1 MHSSDSALRQYL
13 RTIRRQAWLVV
24 LVPVLVIAAMV
35 AVSKTQDSI
44 YRASMTLVVGTQI
57 NNARAPEL
65 GDFSLTRNMTTLLED
80 DYVVD
85 NVIRRLGLDMKAED
99 FKQRLSVDVLP
110 ETSILKVSYDST
122 DPGLARSVIAEIQ
135 RIYPRQVNRTLGTRE
150 PGKPRPP
157 GSFDLIVR
165 VYNPPHVQAEPV
177 GPKTGANII
186 FGAVAGIALGL
197 LLAVAREALDSRLR
211 ERKEAEEWFD
221 APIVGTLPKGMG
233 RVATR
238 RGSGHDRRTATLD
251 LLRARM
257 QFTGAG
263 INGPTILVADSGPD
277 MGKSMVTANLG
288 AALARG
294 GNRVVVV
301 DADIRRPRLHRS
313 LGVEAGDTPGL
324 VDVLTGHADLEQAL
338 MPVDVPSPSSN
349 GAGPTAVSGTLELL
363 SSGSPPGPVSD
374 IITANAVAKLTEQ
387 LLGRADYVIFDSPP
401 LSVAEAY
408 PLAVRADNVLIVARR
423 GRTTK
428 DQAEWARDTLEEI
441 GVEKVGVVLTDSP
454 PV

>member
-24 LVPVLVIAAMV
+24 LVPVLVVAAMF

-44 YRASMTLVVGTQI
+44 YRASMTMVVGTQTLKSGS
-57 NNARAPEL
+57 PQF
-65 GDFSLTRNMTTLLED
+65 GDFGLTRNMTTLLED
-80 DYVVD
+80 DIITRQ
-85 NVIRRLGLDMKAED
+85 VIRNLRLDMTAEE
-99 FKQRLSVDVLP
+99 FSKRLSVSVLP
-110 ETSILKVSYDST
+110 ETSILTVSYDST
-122 DPGLARSVIAEIQ
+122 DPELAKNVITEIRSIFPARVDQ
-135 RIYPRQVNRTLGTRE
+135 TLGTRV
-150 PGKPRPP
+150 PGRPRPP
-157 GSFDLIVR
+157 GSFDVVVR
-165 VYNPPHVQAEPV
+165 FYSEPHVLAEPV

-211 ERKEAEEWFD
+211 ERKEAEQWFD

-233 RVATR
+233 RVSAR
-238 RGSGHDRRTATLD
+238 RGPGQDRRTATLD

-257 QFTGAG
+257 EFTGAG
-263 INGPTILVADSGPD
+263 IHGPTILVADSGPD

-294 GNRVVVV
+294 GKRVVVV
-301 DADIRRPRLHRS
+301 DADVRRPRLHRS
-313 LGVEAGDTPGL
+313 LGVESKEGPGF
-324 VDVLTGHADLEQAL
+324 VDVLEGHSQLEEAL
-338 MPVDVPSPSSN
+338 VPVEIPSHNSN
-349 GAGPTAVSGTLELL
+349 GAGPTEPVGRLDLL
-363 SSGSPPGPVSD
+363 RSGSTLAPVSD
-374 IITANAVAKLTEQ
+374 VVTPAAVADVITR
-387 LLGRADYVIFDSPP
+387 LLERADYVIFDSPP

-408 PLAVRADNVLIVARR
+408 PLAVRVDNVLVVARR

>member
-24 LVPVLVIAAMV
+24 LVPVLVVVAMFLV
-35 AVSKTQDSI
+35 TQTQDPI
-44 YRASMTLVVGTQI
+44 HRASMTLVVGTQPLKSGSP
-57 NNARAPEL
+57 AF

-80 DYVVD
+80 DYVTRT
-85 NVIRRLGLDMKAED
+85 VIRRLRLDMTAEE
-99 FKQRLSVDVLP
+99 FKERLSVGVLP
-110 ETSILKVSYDST
+110 ETAIMNVSYDST
-122 DPGLARSVIAEIQ
+122 DRQLALDVIQQIAQ
-135 RIYPRQVNRTLGTRE
+135 IYPRHVDETLGTRQ
-150 PGKPRPP
+150 PGERRTV
-157 GSFDLIVR
+157 GSFDIVFR
-165 VYNPPHVQAEPV
+165 FYDRPHVQAEAV

-211 ERKEAEEWFD
+211 ERKEAEQWFD

-233 RVATR
+233 RVSTR
-238 RGSGHDRRTATLD
+238 RNSGHDRRTATLD

-277 MGKSMVTANLG
+277 MGKSMVAANLG

-294 GNRVVVV
+294 GKRVVVV

-313 LGVEAGDTPGL
+313 LGVETGEGPGL
-324 VDVLTGHADLEQAL
+324 VDVLEGYSQLDEAL
-338 MPVDVPSPSSN
+338 VPVEMPASGSN
-349 GAGPTAVSGTLELL
+349 GASPTEAAGRLELL
-363 SSGSPPGPVSD
+363 SSGSTPAPVSD
-374 IITANAVAKLTEQ
+374 ILTADSVANLTSQ
-387 LLGRADYVIFDSPP
+387 LLQRADYVIFDSPP

-408 PLAVRADNVLIVARR
+408 PLAVRADNVLVVARR

-428 DQAEWARDTLEEI
+428 DQAEWARETLDEI

>member
-1 MHSSDSALRQYL
+1 MQSSDSALRQYL

-24 LVPVLVIAAMV
+24 LVPVLVVMAMFV
-35 AVSKTQDSI
+35 VSKTQDDI

-80 DYVVD
+80 DYVVE
-85 NVIRRLGLDMKAED
+85 NVIRNLGLDISAEE

-110 ETSILKVSYDST
+110 ETSILNVSYDST
-122 DPGLARSVIAEIQ
+122 DPKLAKDVITEIQ
-135 RIYPRQVNRTLGTRE
+135 RIYPRQINRTLGTRE

-165 VYNPPHVQAEPV
+165 LYNPPHVQPEPV

-233 RVATR
+233 RVGSQ

-263 INGPTILVADSGPD
+263 IHGPTILVADSGPD

-294 GNRVVVV
+294 GKRVVVV
-301 DADIRRPRLHRS
+301 DADIRRPRLQRS
-313 LGVEAGDTPGL
+313 LGIEAGNGPGL
-324 VDVLTGHADLEQAL
+324 VEVLGGYADVEEALVPLE
-338 MPVDVPSPSSN
+338 VPSPGSN
-349 GAGPTAVSGTLELL
+349 GNGPTEAAGTLELL

-374 IITANAVAKLTEQ
+374 IVTADAVAKLTES
-387 LLGRADYVIFDSPP
+387 LLARADYVIFDSPP

-441 GVEKVGVVLTDSP
+441 GVENVGIVLTDSP